1 VEPSH
6 ELHEILQASP
16 AASGA
21 VVPVLVLKVGRYPL
35 HHGAVGIIRSLGR
48 MGVPVYGIVEDRFT
62 PAAVSRYLTGAF
74 IWDTRD
80 LDARRFL
87 EGMAT
92 IGERLNRPTI
102 VIPTDD
108 MAAILIAEQAEAL
121 QQWFILPQQPAM
133 LPRTLA
139 NKRELYLLCKRMGAA
154 CPDSVF
160 PSSIED
166 VREFVEHASFPVVV
180 KAAESW
186 LLQEGERTTSIA
198 WTAEQACA
206 IYRTTEQQK
215 AVHLIFQEYIPPA
228 YGEDWFYHG
237 YRNVRSDCCIG
248 FTGRKLRSYPPFA
261 GPTTLG
267 KAVVNDPLR
276 QQVEALLQAI
286 SYSGI
291 MDLDY
296 RFDKR
301 DGQYKLVDF
310 NPRIGAQFRLFEDST
325 GVDVA
330 RALYLD
336 LTKRRIPRSGPI
348 TGRTFIAEFHDIA
361 ASIGY
366 FRQGGLTVREWRQSL
381 VGAREFAWFSWDD
394 PLPVLMMCFRLLARV
409 LERVL
414 RMTSTPDIASRMPHY
429 QSGWRNRISQST
441 ESGGT
446 ETASGTLSKVTR
458 LARVAVTEPSEAWA
472 RIQDRFDERRDR
484 RRPRC
489 PYEVERDWDRRLH
502 QMFGIP
508 WPCETTSEFWALWPE
523 VMRPFE
529 ARRERIGRGAFGGGG
544 DGEPGFVRA
553 VWHLVRHLRPA
564 NVVETGV
571 ARGFTTRFILEALER
586 NGSGHLW
593 SIDAPPVLKP
603 ELLGQVGAAVLD
615 RLHHR
620 WSYVRGS
627 SAHRLPGLL
636 SQLGNIDLF
645 IHDSRHTERNVRF
658 ELNRAWTALRPGG
671 ALLVDDID
679 LNWGF
684 NSFTRVFSGHQFLI
698 CHAEPL
704 QPDPPRFD
712 GKGLFGII
720 RKKVAV
726 KNSET
731 ACDYDASTMEVR
743 DQLAR
748 RA

>member
-1 VEPSH
+1 
-6 ELHEILQASP
+6 
-16 AASGA
+16 
-21 VVPVLVLKVGRYPL
+21 
-35 HHGAVGIIRSLGR
+35 
-48 MGVPVYGIVEDRFT
+48 
-62 PAAVSRYLTGAF
+62 
-74 IWDTRD
+74 
-80 LDARRFL
+80 
-87 EGMAT
+87 
-92 IGERLNRPTI
+92 
-102 VIPTDD
+102 
-108 MAAILIAEQAEAL
+108 
-121 QQWFILPQQPAM
+121 
-133 LPRTLA
+133 LA
-139 NKRELYLLCKRMGAA
+139 NKRELYLLCKRMRVA
-154 CPDSVF
+154 CPESVF
-160 PSSIED
+160 PSSIDD
-166 VREFVEHASFPVVV
+166 VREYVEHASFPVVM

-186 LLQEGERTTSIA
+186 LLKEGERTTSIA
-198 WTAEQACA
+198 WTPEQACS
-206 IYRTTEQQK
+206 IYRSTERDNR
-215 AVHLIFQEYIPPA
+215 VRLIFQEYIPPA

-267 KAVVNDPLR
+267 KAVANDRLR
-276 QQVEALLQAI
+276 QQVETFLEAI

-310 NPRIGAQFRLFEDST
+310 NPRIGAQFRLFEDGA

-336 LTKRRIPRSGPI
+336 LTERRVPRSRPI
-348 TGRTFIAEFHDIA
+348 VGRTFIAEFNDVA

-366 FRQGGLTVREWRQSL
+366 FRHGGLTVHEWRQSL
-381 VGAREFAWFSWDD
+381 VGAREFAWFSRDD
-394 PLPVLMMCFRLLARV
+394 PLPFLMMGVRLLIRV
-409 LERVL
+409 IKRVL
-414 RMTSTPDIASRMPHY
+414 RMTPTLNIASRIPHY
-429 QSGWRNRISQST
+429 QSCSRDRISQKT
-441 ESGGT
+441 ESGGRGA
-446 ETASGTLSKVTR
+446 ASRTMTKVSR
-458 LARVAVTEPSEAWA
+458 LARVVVTDPGEAWE
-472 RIQDRFDERRDR
+472 RIQDRFDERRER

-489 PYEVERDWDRRLH
+489 PYEVERDWDPRLH
-502 QMFGIP
+502 QLFGIP
-508 WPCETTSEFWALWPE
+508 WPCDTTSEFWALWPE
-523 VMRPFE
+523 VLRPFE
-529 ARRERIGRGAFGGGG
+529 VKRERIGRGAFGGWG

-553 VWHLVRHLRPA
+553 VWHLVRHLQPA

-571 ARGFTTRFILEALER
+571 ARGFTSRFILEALER

-603 ELLGQVGAAVLD
+603 ELLEQVGAAVLQ
-615 RLHHR
+615 RLQHR
-620 WSYVRGS
+620 WSYIRGS
-627 SAHRLPGLL
+627 SAQRLPGLL
-636 SQLGNIDLF
+636 SELGKIDLF

-684 NSFTRVFSGHQFLI
+684 NSFTRIFSGHQFLI

-704 QPDPPRFD
+704 EPDPPRFD

-726 KNSET
+726 KDSET
-731 ACDYDASTMEVR
+731 TCD
-743 DQLAR
+743 
-748 RA
+748 